1 MTPRFERQITFGSW
15 LNQGILDPKHK
26 LFNLAEVIDWEAIH
40 DKVAP
45 FYSNRGRKALPVRL
59 MVGLHFLKHMEDL
72 SDAQCSDRVRGD
84 LYWMHFCGVDVD
96 SLKGKYSHLNSSSMT
111 KFRNR
116 LGDKGWESIEDVI
129 REYLLESKKIDPSV
143 MATDSSCM
151 EKNVEYPTDSG
162 LLDKG
167 RRNLLQGMQVL
178 KNLGIK
184 AAKGVRSYAQRSKRV
199 LITIMKLGKDRADRI
214 KAGTLELAQQ
224 AVHVLGKCEQMIKN
238 AETALNRGAMS
249 SLDLIASVKL
259 DGQLLYLKQQVKLLK
274 QVVHQSRQR
283 FKGIHIAKKIYSLH
297 EPQVIVIRKGKR
309 SKQNE
314 YGSKFNI
321 SVDKNGYIVSHEL
334 YQANKHDSVLLDPA
348 LKNWEEKTGTLPRQL
363 NADRGYVQK
372 KRYQGKRFRS
382 LKRVCIPTKGK
393 TKHPEAEK
401 SWFKNGQAMRAG
413 IEAVIG
419 HLKQDHRIDRSR
431 YSGFRGD
438 KINLCLGA
446 TAWNLNKLARSMK

>member
-15 LNQGILDPKHK
+15 LNQGILDPNHK
-26 LFNLAEVIDWEAIH
+26 LLRLAEVIDWEAIH
-40 DKVAP
+40 DKLAP
-45 FYSNRGRKALPVRL
+45 FYSNRGRKALPLRL
-59 MVGLHFLKHMEDL
+59 MVGLHFLKHMEDM
-72 SDAQCSDRVRGD
+72 SDAQCTDRVRGD

-96 SLKGKYSHLNSSSMT
+96 SLKGKYAHLNSSSMT

-116 LGDKGWESIEDVI
+116 IGDQGWQGVEDTI
-129 REYLLESKKIDPSV
+129 RNYLLKTKQINPSV

-162 LLDKG
+162 LLNKG
-167 RRNLLQGMQVL
+167 RCNLLQSMEVL
-178 KNLGIK
+178 KSLGIK
-184 AAKGVRSYAQRSKRV
+184 AVKGVRSFAQRSKQV

-224 AVHVLGKCEQMIKN
+224 AVHVIGKSEQMIKS
-238 AETALNRGAMS
+238 AEAAIKRGAMS
-249 SLDLIASVKL
+249 SLDLIGRVKL

-283 FKGIHIAKKIYSLH
+283 FKGIHVSKKVYSLH

-309 SKQNE
+309 ARQNE

-321 SVDKNGYIVSHEL
+321 SIDKNGYIVSHEL
-334 YQANKHDSVLLDPA
+334 YQSNKHDSVLLEPA
-348 LKNWEEKTGTLPRQL
+348 LKNWEEKTGRLPRQL

-372 KRYQGKRFRS
+372 KKAQTKRFRK

-401 SWFKNGQAMRAG
+401 SWFKNGQSMRAG

-419 HLKQDHRIDRSR
+419 HLKQDHRINRSR

-446 TAWNLNKLARSMK
+446 TAWNLNKLARSM